1 MAKINI
7 ILLPHLINI
16 THNTSINGILTRNQF
31 NMQSALHA
39 VVGPKKE
46 LHDLSGRVAVVTG
59 GANGIGFQI
68 SRQFAQAKAKVVMIN
83 RKEEQ
88 GDEAIKQIKEE
99 TPGADVDWVGCDL
112 GSLKEVKQVFS
123 DLRNKLDRLDLVSHL
138 STQLAIHFPCT
149 GLSSLT

>member
-1 MAKINI
+1 
-7 ILLPHLINI
+7 
-16 THNTSINGILTRNQF
+16 
-31 NMQSALHA
+31 MQSALHA
-39 VVGPKKE
+39 VIGPKKE
-46 LHDLSGRVAVVTG
+46 LHDLSGRVALVTG

-112 GSLKEVKQVFS
+112 GNLKEVKHVFS
-123 DLRNKLDRLDLVSHL
+123 DLRNKLDRLDLVSTFHPT
-138 STQLAIHFPCT
+138 SDPLAQSP
-149 GLSSLT
+149 